1 MGTRGVNFNGYDVWV
16 VRSGFPENAVI
27 HHVLNRYSVVVCW
40 SNVVYQI
47 RLITME
53 EKKMHQCHQA
63 LAAKD
68 RHCPRGRDLLAL
80 RVFPPP
86 ARRGDHRKEK
96 NAMLK
101 RFRGFA
107 LIMALAMLGVV
118 SPLSDA
124 WACDPCPSP
133 TERK

>member
-1 MGTRGVNFNGYDVWV
+1 
-16 VRSGFPENAVI
+16 
-27 HHVLNRYSVVVCW
+27 
-40 SNVVYQI
+40 
-47 RLITME
+47 
-53 EKKMHQCHQA
+53 
-63 LAAKD
+63 
-68 RHCPRGRDLLAL
+68 
-80 RVFPPP
+80 
-86 ARRGDHRKEK
+86 
-96 NAMLK
+96 MLK